1 MVPRSCAPG
10 AQAPPLQFAL
20 AMRAAVTAIL
30 LAGITACASSSSS
43 TQPGTDAPP
52 VLQITSPQRGATV
65 DGNSLTVTGTAT
77 GGAGLSVTVDN
88 APVTLAKDGSFTA
101 TVPATPGISIIETHA
116 KDQAGHDVRDVR
128 AVLAGTLEAS
138 DGTQV
143 ATIAAHASPA
153 VLTAVGKTVASDAQG
168 VDYTSIAQQLNPVY
182 DNGGCLGAVVNITSV
197 SVGNVDVQLTPKAGA
212 LAAAVTIGN
221 VVVKAHVD
229 FKVACIGGSDT
240 LTVSSSAA
248 HINGDL
254 GVTVSGGKLVTSLPS
269 AAVSLDDFNLSV
281 GGIPSAVV
289 NLFEGTVKSKVQTAL
304 QNAITSKL
312 PPIANGKLAG
322 LLAKP
327 FDAKL
332 LGIDTTLAVTPMTAT
347 IAPDGLLV
355 AVDSK
360 VAVTGGAGG
369 VFLEQPAPD
378 PSMLASTT
386 TNLGVAIANDVVNQL
401 LGGLWAAGAFDMTV
415 PTSSVGPLAGLLDS
429 DATQLKVS
437 VSLPPTVQSDSAGTL
452 QLAVGDALI
461 EVQDASGNDLQTI
474 ALSVQTTIAA
484 GPMQDGTLALALGTP
499 TVYAQVIG
507 QVDDGSR
514 HLTDAQVEAIVSG
527 AWGLVSQ
534 QAGGALAK
542 LPMPSI
548 AGLQLGTP
556 TVGAA
561 SNFVVA
567 DIPVN

>member
-1 MVPRSCAPG
+1 
-10 AQAPPLQFAL
+10 
-20 AMRAAVTAIL
+20 MRAAVVAIL
-30 LAGITACASSSSS
+30 FAGITACASSSSQ
-43 TQPGTDAPP
+43 QPGTDAPP
-52 VLQITSPQRGATV
+52 TLQVTSPQRGATV
-65 DGNSLTVTGTAT
+65 DGDSLTVTGTAT
-77 GGAGLSVTVDN
+77 GGAGLTVTVDN
-88 APVTLAKDGSFTA
+88 TPVTLAKDGSFTA

-128 AVLAGTLEAS
+128 AVLAGTLAAS
-138 DGTQV
+138 DGTQA

-153 VLTAVGKTVASDAQG
+153 VLTAVGKTVASDAEA
-168 VDYTSIAQQLNPVY
+168 VDYTSVAQQLNPVY

-197 SVGNVDVQLTPKAGA
+197 SVGNVDVQLTPKSGA
-212 LAAAVTIGN
+212 LAAAVTIDN

-248 HINGDL
+248 HVNGDL

-269 AAVSLDDFNLSV
+269 ASVSLDDFNLSV

-289 NLFEGTVKSKVQTAL
+289 NLFEGTVKSQVQTAL

-322 LLAKP
+322 LLAQP
-327 FDAKL
+327 FDVSL
-332 LGIDTTLAVTPMTAT
+332 LGIETSLTVTPMTAT
-347 IAPDGLLV
+347 IAPDGMLV

-378 PSMLASTT
+378 PSMLATTT
-386 TNLGVAIANDVVNQL
+386 TNLGVGIANDVVNQL
-401 LGGLWAAGAFDMTV
+401 LGGLWAAGAFDITV
-415 PTSSVGPLAGLLDS
+415 PTSSVGPLTGLLDP

-437 VSLPPTVQSDSAGTL
+437 VSLPPTVQSDSNGSL

-461 EVQDASGNDLQTI
+461 EVQDASGSDLQTI

-484 GPMQDGTLALALGTP
+484 GPAQDGTLALTLGTP

-514 HLTDAQVEAIVSG
+514 KLTDAQIEAIVSG

-534 QAGGALAK
+534 QAGAALGK

-556 TVGAA
+556 TLGAA

>member
-1 MVPRSCAPG
+1 
-10 AQAPPLQFAL
+10 
-20 AMRAAVTAIL
+20 MRAAVATIL
-30 LAGITACASSSSS
+30 LAGLTACASS
-43 TQPGTDAPP
+43 TAKQGPDVPP
-52 VLQITSPQRGATV
+52 TLQVTSPQRGATV
-65 DGNSLTVTGTAT
+65 DGDSLTVTGTAT
-77 GGAGLSVTVDN
+77 GGAGLTVTVDN
-88 APVTLAKDGSFTA
+88 TEVPLAKDGSFTA

-128 AVLAGTLEAS
+128 AVLAGTLAAS
-138 DGTQV
+138 DGTHA

-153 VLTAVGKTVASDAQG
+153 VLTAVGKTVASDAQA
-168 VDYTSIAQQLNPVY
+168 VDYTAIAQQLNPVY

-197 SVGNVDVQLTPKAGA
+197 SVGNVDVQLTPNSGA

-254 GVTVSGGKLVTSLPS
+254 GITVSGGQLVTSLPGAS
-269 AAVSLDDFNLSV
+269 VSLDDFNLSV

-289 NLFEGTVKSKVQTAL
+289 SLFEGTVKSKVQTAL

-312 PPIANGKLAG
+312 PPIANAKLAG
-322 LLAKP
+322 LLAQP
-327 FDAKL
+327 FDANL
-332 LGIDTTLAVTPMTAT
+332 LGIATTLTVTPTTAT
-347 IAPDGLLV
+347 VAPDGMLV

-386 TNLGVAIANDVVNQL
+386 QNLGVGIANDVVNQL
-401 LGGLWAAGAFDMTV
+401 LGGLWAAGAFDKTV
-415 PTSSVGPLAGLLDS
+415 PISSVGPLSGLLDP
-429 DATQLKVS
+429 DATQLSIS

-452 QLAVGDALI
+452 QLAIGDAI
-461 EVQDASGNDLQTI
+461 IKVQDASGNDLQTI
-474 ALSVQTTIAA
+474 ALSVQTTISA
-484 GPMQDGTLALALGTP
+484 GPTQSGALALALGTP
-499 TVYAQVIG
+499 TVYAQVTG
-507 QVDDGSR
+507 QVNDGSR
-514 HLTDAQVEAIVSG
+514 PLTDAQVEAIVSG
-527 AWGLVSQ
+527 AWNLVAQ
-534 QAGGALAK
+534 QAGEALGK